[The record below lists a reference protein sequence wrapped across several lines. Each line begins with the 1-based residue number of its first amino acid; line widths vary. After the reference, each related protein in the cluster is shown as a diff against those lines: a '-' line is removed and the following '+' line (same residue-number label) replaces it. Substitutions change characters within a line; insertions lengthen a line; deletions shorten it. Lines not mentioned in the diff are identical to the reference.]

1 MKLHGLFLLF
11 LVAVVS
17 FSVIALPVNAGSA
30 SVCAESVEEG
40 ESSFVVSHET
50 INSKKPHELSCR
62 HVFSEMIDSAEQFVS
77 AIEHPP
83 K

>member
-1 MKLHGLFLLF
+1 
-11 LVAVVS
+11 
-17 FSVIALPVNAGSA
+17 
-30 SVCAESVEEG
+30 
-40 ESSFVVSHET
+40 
-50 INSKKPHELSCR
+50 LSCR